1 MLILKNAVFFR
12 TVLLLVLV
20 CFTGCV
26 TTKIEY
32 VDSEKLPKKK
42 VYHITEVY
50 MKDGKII
57 DLKGKDP
64 VFKSYD
70 KGVKNVIV
78 YYEDVNIERTIL
90 LENVSKLKI
99 EVSES
104 NVTVNVIIIVSSI
117 ILFFLALILIYK
129 DSINLSPH

>member
-1 MLILKNAVFFR
+1 MFIIKNAAFFR
-12 TVLLLVLV
+12 IIVVVVL
-20 CFTGCV
+20 FSFAGCV

-32 VDSEKLPKKK
+32 VDSDKLPKKK
-42 VYHITEVY
+42 VYHITQAF

-57 DLKGKDP
+57 DLKGKEP

-70 KGVKNVIV
+70 KGIKNVIV
-78 YYEDVNIERTIL
+78 YYEDVNIERRVL
-90 LENVSKLKI
+90 LKDVQRLKI